1 METPVFSNP
10 TQGLFLKVVNAGTST
25 YLEGG
30 DPAFYHPYTVQC
42 TGTLGQTFY
51 LPDTSLGN
59 SILFTNLSGGV
70 LTLKTSAG
78 VLITTLGS
86 STSLTLTSNGAGW
99 SYLGGGVVSQLP
111 VSAGGTGQ
119 TSLVTT
125 PTSNAI
131 VAMDASGYLAANNFL
146 ESCIIQNGDW
156 GQPANAEV
164 GVVICNLV
172 VPPST
177 GYTYTLAHESDCR
190 VGLNV
195 TFINQSLGNMY
206 IKLGGHTDIEGHTIP
221 PNMAVRYIM
230 TNPGG
235 DKQAWLGCS
244 TFTNQFDL
252 NQQMSFAQ
260 PYTYGSTIMNIP
272 YTGTTTYI
280 STPQSYNRTVGDI
293 AYFGSQPQPFNYHM
307 DRFSPQTTVINSW
320 YQGCF
325 SGTTFTGPVVFLP
338 DVSTIP
344 VGSEYNIIFN
354 NGFQGATNSYTVQYE
369 IWGYNSSFTE
379 SGLYNNNYT
388 PVGNSYKKLA
398 FYAFPAD
405 QPNNVRLVCMSNNT
419 NIGAGAWNISYLPSP
434 SDPLILID
442 EIIINV
448 AEALLNLVGIGPV
461 IAGIEKAIG
470 IISTLIK
477 MASTVAE
484 VSEVTMPA
492 VDEICFVGAGTA
504 VKNSSAFQMG
514 LFDSTGASIG
524 TIGAAKQATLEAFAY
539 RNVPPFDIEGWTVE
553 NIVPITP

>member
-70 LTLKTSAG
+70 LTLKTRAG

-119 TSLVTT
+119 SGLVTT

-164 GVVICNLV
+164 GVVLCTLV

-190 VGLNV
+190 IGLNV

-206 IKLGGHTDIEGHTIP
+206 IKLGGHTDIQGHTIP

-260 PYTYGSTIMNIP
+260 PYTYGSTIMNCP
-272 YTGTTTYI
+272 YTGTTAHI
-280 STPQSYNRTVGDI
+280 SVPRSYNRTVGDI
-293 AYFGSQPQPFNYHM
+293 AYFGSQPQPFNFHM
-307 DRFSPQTTVINSW
+307 DRFSPATTVINSW
-320 YQGCF
+320 YQGCYF
-325 SGTTFTGPVVFLP
+325 STTFTGPVVFLP
-338 DVSTIP
+338 DVTTIP
-344 VGSEYNIIFN
+344 VGSVYEIFFN
-354 NGFQGATNSYTVQYE
+354 NGWHDTSNAYTVQYE

-379 SGLYNNNYT
+379 SGPYNNNYT

-398 FYAFPAD
+398 FYATGG
-405 QPNNVRLVCMSNNT
+405 QPNNCKLVCMSNDPAL
-419 NIGAGAWNISYLPSP
+419 GEACWNITSFTQPT
-434 SDPLILID
+434 DPISVFLKVLEGISEVVGILS
-442 EIIINV
+442 
-448 AEALLNLVGIGPV
+448 GIGPAISGAELAV
-461 IAGIEKAIG
+461 GLLANGFKA
-470 IISTLIK
+470 
-477 MASTVAE
+477 
-484 VSEVTMPA
+484 A
-492 VDEICFVGAGTA
+492 VEA
-504 VKNSSAFQMG
+504 
-514 LFDSTGASIG
+514 LASISLRLPEFG
-524 TIGAAKQATLEAFAY
+524 SLAFTGSRCAIANDSLYPMRVAQKLAGVLTEIGELSPAGRAWVDAIAY
-539 RNVPPFDIEGWTVE
+539 EFEPPFSVSANVLNTV
-553 NIVPITP
+553 